1 MRKKLMVALVYYI
14 VLVLVISFFYDGL
27 LKISLVEKTFLI
39 FLFLFLTPVW
49 LVKKIFVD
57 NLIDYN
63 FPGFK
68 VWKKFFLLATILAV
82 TSLLVLVFM
91 VQWRWKLE
99 DGTYVWKIGDLLV
112 FWLETVFILP
122 VSLLAQEFFFRGFL
136 LRSFARNFN
145 CSFSVFSVGLLT
157 VFFLALAKIVSLQAG
172 ILLGVFLLNL
182 FLSVLVC
189 WKKSIIWSLAVY
201 WAGLLAVRFVLLYQ
215 IGERII
221 ERLK

>member
-49 LVKKIFVD
+49 LVKKIFID
-57 NLIDYN
+57 DLIDYN

-82 TSLLVLVFM
+82 AGLLVLVFM

-136 LRSFARNFN
+136 LRSFVRNFN
-145 CSFSVFSVGLLT
+145 CSFSVLSVGLLT
-157 VFFLALAKIVSLQAG
+157 VFFLTLAKIVPLQAG

-182 FLSVLVC
+182 FLSALVC

-215 IGERII
+215 IGERIV